1 MSDYYKAVT
10 YMCSYLSKQEDEC
23 SQATKQAFKES
34 LEGGTRSYEQMKS
47 AAHAYVSMRECSL
60 HEAVYQ
66 IMPDLWLRKVFPGV
80 FYANSNISEK
90 QVKMM
95 LSKKEI
101 FELPEDSTNVMK

>member
-1 MSDYYKAVT
+1 
-10 YMCSYLSKQEDEC
+10 MCSYLSKQEDEC

-47 AAHAYVSMRECSL
+47 AAHAYVSMCECSL

-66 IMPDLWLRKVFPGV
+66 IMPNLWLRNVFPGV
-80 FYANSNISEK
+80 LYENSNISEK

>member
-1 MSDYYKAVT
+1 
-10 YMCSYLSKQEDEC
+10 MCSYLSKQEDEC

-66 IMPDLWLRKVFPGV
+66 IMPDLWLRKVFRGV
-80 FYANSNISEK
+80 LYANSNISEK